1 MVGEGGA
8 PVHGGMKVYR
18 GSPTAARNY
27 VEADRARADDYYLT
41 EGAGVA
47 ERYTV
52 TSSCG
57 LGATRLSREGTLDG
71 DAYESWVA
79 GCDTAGA
86 PKAVRFV
93 EVVINGPK
101 TWSLAAELHP
111 EIARAYDEAQDR
123 AAREIICWVAEHSTT
138 RIDPR
143 GRQVLVP
150 VERIEAA
157 VIRHYTSRAGDPHRH
172 LHLQINARVWA
183 AGRWRGIHTLGV
195 RDHLAAINGIGRAA
209 IQCDPAFRAAL
220 AASGYTMDTESGEL
234 NELAGY
240 VSNSD
245 RFEAEWRA
253 TNPGQEPGPRLRRSW
268 DTRAWAE
275 GARTR

>member
-93 EVVINGPK
+93 EVVINGPR

-150 VERIEAA
+150 VERIEAGSDPA
-157 VIRHYTSRAGDPHRH
+157 LRHAPVTRTVTCIPDQRPSLGRRTMAGTSTLSASGRPGGDQRH
-172 LHLQINARVWA
+172 WPR
-183 AGRWRGIHTLGV
+183 RDPV
-195 RDHLAAINGIGRAA
+195 R
-209 IQCDPAFRAAL
+209 PAFRAA
-220 AASGYTMDTESGEL
+220 SPRRYTMDTESGEL
-234 NELAGY
+234 I
-240 VSNSD
+240 SSP
-245 RFEAEWRA
+245 A
-253 TNPGQEPGPRLRRSW
+253 T
-268 DTRAWAE
+268 
-275 GARTR
+275 